1 MPALVIGVN
10 YRTDEHAVRF
20 ARSLEKYSAREVKT
34 ILVDN
39 TERDDPNVFFRR
51 IGEANANIKCLQAPR
66 NLGYFG
72 GAKFGLAQY
81 LLGSP
86 PPDWVIVCNVDV
98 EFDDSQFFS
107 ALQELETTLSLG
119 VVAPRIWSARWK
131 RDLNPKISQR
141 PSKARMNLY
150 KVIFGNYYLQMIYE
164 ILSFLKNGLE
174 ASIRERLASFRGHP
188 QVEMQIEDASS
199 IYAPHGSCMI
209 FNRRYF
215 SAGGNFEYS
224 VFLFGE
230 EIFVAETAKRLGL
243 AVRYCPRLRILD
255 SEHASTGIIRSRE
268 VAGYMKA
275 ATNYLVEHYFA

>member
-1 MPALVIGVN
+1 
-10 YRTDEHAVRF
+10 
-20 ARSLEKYSAREVKT
+20 
-34 ILVDN
+34 
-39 TERDDPNVFFRR
+39 
-51 IGEANANIKCLQAPR
+51 
-66 NLGYFG
+66 
-72 GAKFGLAQY
+72 
-81 LLGSP
+81 
-86 PPDWVIVCNVDV
+86 VDV
-98 EFDDSQFFS
+98 EFSDGQFFS
-107 ALQELETTLSLG
+107 ALRELETTESLG

-150 KVIFGNYYLQMIYE
+150 RVIFGNYYLQMTYE
-164 ILSFLKNGLE
+164 ILSFLKNGLK

-188 QVEMQIEDASS
+188 QSEMQIEDASS

-243 AVRYCPRLRILD
+243 AVRYCPWLRILD

-268 VAGYMKA
+268 VAGYMKE